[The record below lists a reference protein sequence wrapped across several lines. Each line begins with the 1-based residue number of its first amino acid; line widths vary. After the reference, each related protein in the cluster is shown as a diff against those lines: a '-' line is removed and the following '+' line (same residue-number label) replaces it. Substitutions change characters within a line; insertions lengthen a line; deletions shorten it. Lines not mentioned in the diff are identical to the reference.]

1 MRIQTLFIED
11 FRFNDQELLRFL
23 RSSEWRKQSFQLM
36 LAITSLVCMSY
47 YAFQKATRASSGWF
61 DLVLNDIVGCG
72 HGNCVVEV
80 FCDLPIAS
88 TTVKIAFSFEIIAAL
103 CATGSKKLL

>member
-1 MRIQTLFIED
+1 MMHASERIYIV
-11 FRFNDQELLRFL
+11 
-23 RSSEWRKQSFQLM
+23 FQ
-36 LAITSLVCMSY
+36 
-47 YAFQKATRASSGWF
+47 
-61 DLVLNDIVGCG
+61 NDIVGCG